1 MAPRRCSKSSD
12 FVPRFAASLLA
23 PARSHLN
30 QWAFAPASVPYHLPT
45 HLLLLLYHS
54 HASASSPG
62 CMIEVLAPHWRP
74 WAPSIIHYPPPSP
87 LWPLLASLTT
97 SFFPAACLTA
107 EIELSKDPY
116 NRMGGR
122 FHTRVT
128 PPQAFCKKLKAP
140 TEPCI
145 LAPERSSTA
154 SSFFNHCY
162 KKLINKLTNKHTQ
175 ETTCVLYAFHYF

>member
-1 MAPRRCSKSSD
+1 MIVIFTLNVKQLPALVALRRCSKSSD

-62 CMIEVLAPHWRP
+62 CMIEVLAPHWHP
-74 WAPSIIHYPPPSP
+74 WAPSIIHYPLHPPCGPS
-87 LWPLLASLTT
+87 WPASQPAF
-97 SFFPAACLTA
+97 SPAACLTA

-128 PPQAFCKKLKAP
+128 PLKHFVK
-140 TEPCI
+140 
-145 LAPERSSTA
+145 S
-154 SSFFNHCY
+154 
-162 KKLINKLTNKHTQ
+162 
-175 ETTCVLYAFHYF
+175 

>member
-1 MAPRRCSKSSD
+1 MPTFQGRTTFRIQINEHFKCQHIDRHLYSQRQKLPALVAPRRCSKSSD

-62 CMIEVLAPHWRP
+62 CMIEVLAPHWHP

-97 SFFPAACLTA
+97 SFFPSCLP
-107 EIELSKDPY
+107 D
-116 NRMGGR
+116 RR
-122 FHTRVT
+122 D
-128 PPQAFCKKLKAP
+128 
-140 TEPCI
+140 
-145 LAPERSSTA
+145 
-154 SSFFNHCY
+154 
-162 KKLINKLTNKHTQ
+162 
-175 ETTCVLYAFHYF
+175 